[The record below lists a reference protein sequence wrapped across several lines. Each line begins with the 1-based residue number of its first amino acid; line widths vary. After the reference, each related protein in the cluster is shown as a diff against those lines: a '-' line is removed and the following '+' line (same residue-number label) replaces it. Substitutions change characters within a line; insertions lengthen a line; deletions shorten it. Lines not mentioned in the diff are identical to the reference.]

1 MSRGFFRAAEYCL
14 TLTERRAYPILDHK
28 RRVVGVM
35 CSPPD
40 AAYFTACDTSCNA
53 ISEEGRRAYFSQA
66 ERKHRRGKYPALNF
80 GVLHGK
86 GTRGPVNLKNEP
98 HDGMILR
105 LRERNDI
112 IQLACFGSGEHS
124 LLAIKLD

>member
-28 RRVVGVM
+28 RRVVGAV

-40 AAYFTACDTSCNA
+40 AAFFTACNTACNA
-53 ISEEGRRAYFSQA
+53 ISEEGRRAYFSKEEFQ
-66 ERKHRRGKYPALNF
+66 HRRGRYPALNF

-86 GTRGPVNLKNEP
+86 GTKGPVNLNNEP
-98 HDGMILR
+98 HDGMLLR
-105 LRERNDI
+105 LRERKDV
-112 IQLACFGSGEHS
+112 IQLACFGSGER
-124 LLAIKLD
+124 LLLKRKSF